1 MNHYDSLFDRYISRT
16 QSTWVKVTFILTI
29 LLLPFI
35 AAYLDGEME
44 SFLSDGN
51 WRVFLLAPTIITY
64 IWLISPTMSRTGDKV
79 VETIRAL
86 TVLNGKKFDQVVQEA
101 SQVKPTHELFAIGVG
116 IIIGIA
122 SVLTSEINQGTT
134 WLTIYWLLSTCLMYG
149 ILAWTIFIAIASTRI
164 TTALHQLP
172 LQIDILN
179 PKEFE
184 AVGRQSLL
192 LALVFIGGITLSLLF
207 SYQEENIS
215 LPEFWITNL
224 LFVIFILLIFFLSMR
239 PTHRLLAN
247 EKKSELEPLQA
258 RINSTCR
265 DLVVCLNQNQ
275 DSGELPTEI
284 TALIAYEERLLVART
299 WPYNVAMLRTLFFS
313 VLIPIGSIL
322 TRLAVDIFLP

>member
-1 MNHYDSLFDRYISRT
+1 
-16 QSTWVKVTFILTI
+16 VKVAFLLTI

-51 WRVFLLAPTIITY
+51 WRVSLLAPTIITY
-64 IWLISPTMSRTGDKV
+64 IWLVSPTMSRTGDMV
-79 VETIRAL
+79 VEAIRSLA
-86 TVLNGKKFDQVVQEA
+86 VMDGEEFDQVVQEA
-101 SQVKPTHELFAIGVG
+101 SQVKPTHELFAIGIG
-116 IIIGIA
+116 IIFGIA
-122 SVLTSEINQGTT
+122 SVLASDIDQGVT
-134 WLTIYWLLSTCLMYG
+134 WLMVFWLLSTGLMHG
-149 ILAWTIFIAIASTRI
+149 ILAWTIFIAIASTRVNN
-164 TTALHQLP
+164 ALHRLP

-215 LPEFWITNL
+215 HPEFWITNL
-224 LFVIFILLIFFLSMR
+224 LFVLFTLLIFFLSMR
-239 PTHRLLAN
+239 PTHRVLAN
-247 EKKSELEPLQA
+247 EKKHKLEPLQA

-265 DLVVCLNQNQ
+265 DLVLRLNQNQ
-275 DSGELPTEI
+275 DSGDLPAEI
-284 TALIAYEERLLVART
+284 NALIAYEQRLLVART

-313 VLIPIGSIL
+313 VFIPLGSIL
-322 TRLAVDIFLP
+322 ARLAIDIFLP